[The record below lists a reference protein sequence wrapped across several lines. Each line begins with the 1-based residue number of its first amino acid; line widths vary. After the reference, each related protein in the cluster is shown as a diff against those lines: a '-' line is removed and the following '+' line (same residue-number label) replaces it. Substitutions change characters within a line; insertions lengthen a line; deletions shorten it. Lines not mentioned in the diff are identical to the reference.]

1 MEKRSPAAVFILCF
15 VTLGIYGIVWYVKT
29 KGELNAKG
37 AEIPTAWLMIVPIAN
52 WFWLWKWSQGVE
64 KVTGGSSSAG
74 STFVLMIL
82 LGPIGAAIIQG
93 AFNKISS
100 GGSVPEPPK
109 AEAKPEAAPSE

>member
-29 KGELNAKG
+29 KGEMNLRG

-64 KVTGGSSSAG
+64 KVTAGSSSAG
-74 STFVLMIL
+74 TTFVLMIL
-82 LGPIGAAIIQG
+82 LGPIGAAVVQG
-93 AFNKISS
+93 SFNKISA
-100 GGSVPEPPK
+100 GSSAPEPPK
-109 AEAKPEAAPSE
+109 AAEKPEEKAAE